1 MKELLAHPWV
11 KVLLIATTVAMS
23 SFALR
28 ETASMT
34 VPIIEALY
42 EVLVPLAMGFVL
54 AYVITPVVDWLC
66 RLGMNRFLAT
76 GGLFIAATVVTVAV
90 VILVVPPVVKQGS
103 ELASRALNG
112 EPYEDANRNGRWDA
126 GEPFTDL
133 NKNTRW
139 DPGFLT
145 QAMGWLDR
153 QQRDLQIGTR
163 PDAEI
168 KDGTAIS
175 EHIEAAVR
183 KGLSALPDKFGGW
196 ASNGFQSLSGVLSFL
211 LSALLVPIYA
221 FFIAIAMPS
230 IRRDMQ
236 SYIPAHYRDQAVRI
250 GVDIERVIAA
260 FFRGRLII
268 CAFCA
273 LVGIAGFL
281 ALGLFGIKAP
291 YGVFFGAAIGVATVI
306 PLAGLIFLVPAIALA
321 MFEPGASAWSAGA
334 VVVVYGIVQGT
345 EMLLI
350 PVVMGRSVELR
361 PVTLIVALLLCGKLL
376 GVLGLILAVPIF
388 ASVRILAREYLWP
401 RLRAWAD
408 NLPAPSLPA
417 PALAESDGST
427 EAPPANP
434 DAKS

>member
-28 ETASMT
+28 ETASLT

-54 AYVITPVVDWLC
+54 AYVITPVVDGLC
-66 RLGMNRFLAT
+66 RLGINRFLAT
-76 GGLFIAATVVTVAV
+76 GGLFIAATAVTVAV
-90 VILVVPPVVKQGS
+90 VILVVPPVVKQGG

-112 EPYEDANRNGRWDA
+112 EPFEDANRNGRWDA
-126 GEPFTDL
+126 GESFTDL
-133 NKNTRW
+133 NKNAKW

-153 QQRDLQIGTR
+153 QQRDLQFGAKAD
-163 PDAEI
+163 PEA
-168 KDGTAIS
+168 KDGPSFS
-175 EHIEAAVR
+175 EQVEAAVR
-183 KGLSALPDKFGGW
+183 KSVAALPEKLGGW
-196 ASNGFQSLSGVLSFL
+196 ASNGFQSLSGVMSFL

-221 FFIAIAMPS
+221 FFIAIAMPT

-236 SYIPAHYRDQAVRI
+236 SYIPAHYRAQAVRI
-250 GVDIERVIAA
+250 GADIERVIAA

-268 CAFCA
+268 CVLCA

-281 ALGLFGIKAP
+281 SLGIFGIKAP

-321 MFEPGASAWSAGA
+321 MFEPGATAWSAGA
-334 VVVVYGIVQGT
+334 VVLVYAIIQGT
-345 EMLLI
+345 EAVLI
-350 PVVMGRSVELR
+350 PVVMGRSVELK

-388 ASVRILAREYLWP
+388 ASARILAREYLWP
-401 RLRAWAD
+401 SLRAWAD
-408 NLPAPSLPA
+408 NLPAPGLPEPTA
-417 PALAESDGST
+417 ADSGKAAEMPAKS
-427 EAPPANP
+427 
-434 DAKS
+434 DAKP